1 MRLSTQSYYNNS
13 IRAMLEQQT
22 ALSKI
27 QNQVASGKRVNTPAD
42 DPIAAVHILELERNQ
57 IESEQ
62 YGKNSALARSRLN
75 LEEQS
80 LADAGTVMQRVRE
93 LVLQASNIGTLS
105 DNDRESIAVELASRL
120 EQMQDIANRKD
131 GGGEYLFSG
140 FSTLTQPFAGAAS
153 GAVTYAGDQGARL
166 LQVGATQRV
175 ADSHS
180 GFDVFM
186 KIPSGNGTFDTAV
199 NAANTGSGSIDVG
212 SMTNAAAWVP
222 DNYTLTFTTAT
233 DWEVTD
239 TASPT
244 PNVVAN
250 GTYSAGAAIAFNGA
264 RVAISGAPAAGD
276 SFSINQ
282 SRGEDIFTTLDGIV
296 DALRQPANNA
306 VANARLS
313 SSLNGSLQQL
323 DQASDHFLGIRAQ
336 VGSRLSMLDAADNA
350 REDLSIDIESSL
362 SDLRD
367 LDYADALARMNQ
379 QLVGL
384 QAAQMSYSK
393 ISQLSLFNYLR

>member
-1 MRLSTQSYYNNS
+1 MRLSTQAYYDNS

-22 ALSKI
+22 ALSKV
-27 QNQVASGKRVNTPAD
+27 QNQVATGKRVNTPAD

-62 YGKNSALARSRLN
+62 YGKNSALARSRLS

-80 LADAGTVMQRVRE
+80 LADAGTVMLRVRE
-93 LVLQASNIGTLS
+93 LVLQASNIGTLN

-153 GAVTYAGDQGARL
+153 GNVTYSGDQGARL

-186 KIPSGNGTFDTAV
+186 KIPSGNGTFDTGV
-199 NAANTGSGSIDVG
+199 NAANTGSGAIDVG
-212 SMTNAAAWVP
+212 SVTNAAAWVP

-233 DWEVTD
+233 DWEITD
-239 TASPT
+239 TATPT
-244 PNVVAN
+244 PNVVGS
-250 GTYSAGAAIAFNGA
+250 GTYSAGATITFNGA
-264 RVAISGAPAAGD
+264 QIVITGAPAAGD
-276 SFSINQ
+276 SFSVNQ
-282 SRGEDIFTTLDGIV
+282 SRSEDIFKTLDGIV
-296 DALRQPANNA
+296 DALRQPANDA
-306 VANARLS
+306 AANAKLS
-313 SSLNGSLQQL
+313 STLNGSLQQI
-323 DQASDHFLGIRAQ
+323 DQATDHFLGIRAQ
-336 VGSRLSMLDAADNA
+336 VGSRLSMLDAADTA
-350 REDLSIDIESSL
+350 REDLSIDIETSL

-393 ISQLSLFNYLR
+393 ISQLSLFNYL

>member
-1 MRLSTQSYYNNS
+1 MRISTQAFYARSVS
-13 IRAMLEQQT
+13 AMMDQQT

-27 QNQVASGKRVNTPAD
+27 SNQVATGRRVNTPAD
-42 DPIAAVHILELERNQ
+42 DPIAAVHILELERAKA
-57 IESEQ
+57 ESEQ
-62 YGKNSALARSRLN
+62 YGKNSNIARSRLS

-80 LADAGTVMQRVRE
+80 LANAGGVLVRVRE
-93 LVLQASNIGTLS
+93 LVVQASNIGTLNDS
-105 DNDRESIAVELASRL
+105 DRKSIAIELSGLL

-153 GAVTYAGDQGARL
+153 GNVTYAGDQGSRL

-175 ADSHS
+175 SDSHS

-186 KIPSGNGTFDTAV
+186 NIPSGNGTFETAV
-199 NAANTGSGSIDVG
+199 NAANTGSGRISVG
-212 SMTNAAAWVP
+212 SVTNAAAWTP

-239 TASPT
+239 TAT
-244 PNVVAN
+244 PANVVAN
-250 GTYSAGAAIAFNGA
+250 GTYSSGGTIEFNGA
-264 RVAISGAPAAGD
+264 QIVISGAPAAGD
-276 SFSINQ
+276 SFSVNQ

-296 DALRQPANNA
+296 DALRQPATDA
-306 VANARLS
+306 TASAKLS
-313 SSLNGSLQQL
+313 SILGGSLQQI
-323 DQASDHFLGIRAQ
+323 DQASDHFLSVRAQ
-336 VGSRLSMLDAADNA
+336 VGSRLSTLDAADSA
-350 REDLSIDIESSL
+350 RENLKIDIDSSL

-367 LDYADALARMNQ
+367 LDYAEATARMNQ

-384 QAAQMSYSK
+384 QAAQLSYSK
-393 ISQLSLFNYLR
+393 ISQLSLFNYIK

>member
-1 MRLSTQSYYNNS
+1 MRLSTQAYYDNS

-22 ALSKI
+22 ALSKV
-27 QNQVASGKRVNTPAD
+27 QNQVATGKRVNTPAD

-62 YGKNSALARSRLN
+62 YGKNSALARSRLS

-80 LADAGTVMQRVRE
+80 LADAGTVMLRVRE
-93 LVLQASNIGTLS
+93 LVLQASNIGTLN

-131 GGGEYLFSG
+131 GGGEYLFAG

-153 GAVTYAGDQGARL
+153 GNVTYSGDQGARL

-186 KIPSGNGTFDTAV
+186 KIPSGNGTFDTGV
-199 NAANTGSGSIDVG
+199 NAANTGSGAIDVG
-212 SMTNAAAWVP
+212 SVTNAAAWVP

-233 DWEVTD
+233 DWEITD
-239 TASPT
+239 TATPT
-244 PNVVAN
+244 PNVVGS
-250 GTYSAGAAIAFNGA
+250 GTYSAGATITFNGA
-264 RVAISGAPAAGD
+264 QIVVTGAPAAGD
-276 SFSINQ
+276 MFSVNQ
-282 SRGEDIFTTLDGIV
+282 SRSEDIFKTLDGIV
-296 DALRQPANNA
+296 DALRQPTNDAA
-306 VANARLS
+306 ANAKLS
-313 SSLNGSLQQL
+313 SRLNGSLQQI
-323 DQASDHFLGIRAQ
+323 DQATDHFLGIRAQ
-336 VGSRLSMLDAADNA
+336 VGSRLSMLDAADTA
-350 REDLSIDIESSL
+350 REDLSIDIETSL

-393 ISQLSLFNYLR
+393 ISQLSLFNYL